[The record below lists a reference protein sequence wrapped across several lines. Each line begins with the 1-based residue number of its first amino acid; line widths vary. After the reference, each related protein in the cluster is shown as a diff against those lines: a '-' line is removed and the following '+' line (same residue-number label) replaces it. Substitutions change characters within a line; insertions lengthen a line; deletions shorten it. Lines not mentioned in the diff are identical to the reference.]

1 MPAALIIAQLVATH
15 GIPLATA
22 LIQKWTKDEPDNP
35 EPKEWL
41 EILTRPSLVL
51 SYDAQI
57 EAAAKRL
64 FPQQA

>member
-22 LIQKWTKDEPDNP
+22 LIEKWSKDEPDNP

-41 EILTRPSLVL
+41 DLLKAPSLTWT
-51 SYDAQI
+51 YDQHI
-57 EAAAKRL
+57 AAAQLR
-64 FPQQA
+64 AES